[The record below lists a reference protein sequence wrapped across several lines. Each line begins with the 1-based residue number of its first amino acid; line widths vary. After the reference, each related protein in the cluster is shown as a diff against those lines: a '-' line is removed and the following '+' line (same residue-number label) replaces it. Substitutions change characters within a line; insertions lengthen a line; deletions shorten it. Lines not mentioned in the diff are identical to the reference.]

1 MTEAETTTRSRV
13 LVIDDEPNI
22 RDLVQ
27 AALRFHGFEV
37 ITAAS
42 GGEGLALARSER
54 PDLILLD
61 WMLPL
66 ISGLEVC
73 RQLRRKPATRDV
85 PIIMVTARG
94 EEADRIRGLEGGAD
108 DYVTK
113 PFSLSEL
120 MARVQARIRRS
131 HRGQAISDS
140 VPLSYGPFT
149 LYRDSQLVYKQHIP
163 IPLSEKETE
172 LLYALMTRPN
182 QAIGKMELFE
192 LVWGHHRFS
201 ENSLNVYINHLRRK
215 IEDDPR
221 LPRYIQTVWGL
232 GYRFTL
238 HDPNDA
244 NR

>member
-1 MTEAETTTRSRV
+1 MRKGSV
-13 LVIDDEPNI
+13 LVVDNELELLELLRIHLEHAGFQVQLTSSGREALQWLNT
-22 RDLVQ
+22 RHYDLIILDILMEDVS
-27 AALRFHGFEV
+27 GFEV
-37 ITAAS
+37 
-42 GGEGLALARSER
+42 
-54 PDLILLD
+54 
-61 WMLPL
+61 
-66 ISGLEVC
+66 
-73 RQLRRKPATRDV
+73 LRR
-85 PIIMVTARG
+85 
-94 EEADRIRGLEGGAD
+94 IRQQQIETPVLLLSAKQETESKVYGFHLGAD